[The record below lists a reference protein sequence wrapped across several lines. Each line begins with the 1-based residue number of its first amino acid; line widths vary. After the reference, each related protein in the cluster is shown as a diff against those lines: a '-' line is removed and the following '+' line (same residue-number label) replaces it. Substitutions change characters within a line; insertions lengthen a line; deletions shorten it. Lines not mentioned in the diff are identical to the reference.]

1 MKVEKKTFGQ
11 LEGQSIDQFTLSN
24 NNGLELSI
32 INYGATISSI
42 IAPSTKQGSAE
53 VVCGFNQIEG
63 YLSEAY
69 RKNAPYFGSTVG
81 RYAGRI
87 KDAQFK
93 LDEELYQLEANDG
106 NNHLHGGRNGFDKR
120 IWKAE
125 ILEEYN
131 TVGVQMS
138 LISQHMEEGY
148 PGEVEV
154 NVYFRINNN
163 NEISIRYQASTDRV
177 TPISLTNHTYF
188 NLSGFKDNIM
198 NHLACI
204 VSDSYLLPDASNVP
218 DGSISKVEKTP
229 ADLRKPKLLGACID
243 KMEMG
248 FEHYFLFEK
257 DSRLREVASF
267 TEEKSGR
274 RLKVYTTEPGMLF
287 YTGYYTSD
295 ELQRDNGNQYGQYR
309 AFCCETSRYINGP
322 NIKGSPGTL
331 TTPDQPYESET
342 VFAFSW

>member
-1 MKVEKKTFGQ
+1 MKIEKKPFGQ
-11 LEGQSIDQFTLSN
+11 IDGQTIDQYILSN
-24 NNGLELSI
+24 NNGLVLGI

-42 IAPSTKQGSAE
+42 IVPSARQGRAD
-53 VVCGFNQIEG
+53 VVCGFNQIDG

-69 RKNAPYFGSTVG
+69 QNNAPYFGATVG

-87 KDAQFK
+87 KDAQFV
-93 LDEELYQLEANDG
+93 LGGELYQLEANDG
-106 NNHLHGGRNGFDKR
+106 DNHLHGGKLGFDKR
-120 IWKAE
+120 IWKSE
-125 ILEEYN
+125 TLEEDDA
-131 TVGVQMS
+131 VGVKMS

-148 PGEVEV
+148 PGQVEV
-154 NVYFRINNN
+154 NIYFRMNDN
-163 NEISIRYQASTDRV
+163 NEISIRYQANTDRV

-198 NHLACI
+198 SHLACI
-204 VSDSYLLPDASNVP
+204 VSDSYLQPDASNVP
-218 DGSISKVEKTP
+218 DGSISKVENTP
-229 ADLRKPKLLGACID
+229 ADLRKPKPLGVCID

-274 RLKVYTTEPGMLF
+274 GIKVFTTEPGMLF

-295 ELQRDNGNQYGQYR
+295 QLQRENGDQYGQFR

-322 NIKGSPGTL
+322 NIASSPGSV
-331 TTPDQPYESET
+331 TTPDEPYESET
-342 VFAFSW
+342 VLAFEW